1 MNVYAIKIIIH
12 KKMYSY
18 YLQIKMFNS
27 YNNITC
33 KI

>member
-1 MNVYAIKIIIH
+1 MNFYAIKIIIH

-18 YLQIKMFNS
+18 YLQIKMFKS
-27 YNNITC
+27 YTNIIY